1 MMYINS
7 GYTTKAYTRK
17 TPVGIYAESGYYYG
31 GHLTSHWQ
39 NLY

>member
-1 MMYINS
+1 MYINS

-39 NLY
+39 KLY